1 MDIRSFLKK
10 PASQSDAAVSVP
22 VARKDDAQ
30 PSQSNI
36 ELEAQ
41 STRNFI
47 PLDTNQPD
55 DIVSQLNTDINC
67 ETQSS
72 NSSFPPETCQAD
84 DEVVLKYQSH
94 ADPGSAVS
102 SASAS
107 FDSKPL
113 PPAPYQSAVS
123 LIPIQT
129 LKNRKLKFQ
138 QKWFDKFSWLHF
150 DTVTGSVLCHICVT
164 TSQENLLGLAK
175 RSDEAFHSKGFKN
188 WKKAYKDLKPMK
200 RVKCIGWLYPPL
212 YIRRKMIVF

>member
-1 MDIRSFLKK
+1 MDMRSWLKK
-10 PASQSDAAVSVP
+10 PARQSDAAVSVP
-22 VARKDDAQ
+22 AAGKDDAQ
-30 PSQSNI
+30 PSHSNV

-41 STRNFI
+41 STRNFT

-55 DIVSQLNTDINC
+55 DIVSQLNTEINC

-84 DEVVLKYQSH
+84 DEVVLQYQSH

-107 FDSKPL
+107 SNSKPL

-150 DTVTGSVLCHICVT
+150 DTVTGSVLCHTCVIA
-164 TSQENLLGLAK
+164 SQDNLLGLAK
-175 RSDEAFHSKGFKN
+175 RSDEAFLSKSLKN
-188 WKKAYKDLKPMK
+188 
-200 RVKCIGWLYPPL
+200 
-212 YIRRKMIVF
+212 